1 MDSSLLSALLEN
13 YNWPAALA
21 VLLGVVIITK
31 AGKYLAF
38 KVPALARMKQVNREE
53 DKKKLARPKYRP
65 MVNSSKKVG
74 LYCNLTF
81 FFVVL
86 PFCVT
91 MAPMPLW
98 KILLDVVIILMF
110 YDFFYYSAHR
120 WWFHGNGPM
129 RQIHAV
135 HHQARS
141 PTFIDA
147 LYVHPI
153 ETFIGLALYIGS
165 IVFLSALMGPFH
177 TATMIISFVI
187 YVQINTINHTFVDL
201 PYFPFKT
208 LSWITAKHH
217 VHHINMHKGNYATIT
232 LLFDKLFG
240 TLD

>member
-1 MDSSLLSALLEN
+1 MNVSAILEHYDWLSTLIAL
-13 YNWPAALA
+13 
-21 VLLGVVIITK
+21 VGIIVITK
-31 AGKYLAF
+31 AGKFLAF
-38 KVPALARMKQVNREE
+38 KVPALERMKKINRDE
-53 DKKKLARPKYRP
+53 DEKKLAIAKYRP
-65 MVNSSKKVG
+65 MIKSSKNVG

-81 FFVVL
+81 FIVVL
-86 PFCVT
+86 PFCIT
-91 MAPMPLW
+91 MAPTPFW

-110 YDFFYYSAHR
+110 YDFFYYCAHR

-129 RQIHAV
+129 RKIHAV

-141 PTFIDA
+141 PTFVDA
-147 LYVHPI
+147 LYVHPF
-153 ETFIGLALYIGS
+153 ETFIGLALYIVS
-165 IVFLSALMGPFH
+165 IALLAALMGPFH
-177 TATMIISFVI
+177 VATIVVSFII